1 MRAERG
7 DDVVIMLVGNKTD
20 LSDKRQVSVEEGEAK
35 ATEQNI
41 MFIETSAKA
50 GYNIKALFRKLASV
64 LPGMNDGATQIS
76 GESTA
81 VSLTPAEP
89 AAEEKAAGGGCCG

>member
-1 MRAERG
+1 
-7 DDVVIMLVGNKTD
+7 
-20 LSDKRQVSVEEGEAK
+20 
-35 ATEQNI
+35 

-76 GESTA
+76 GESTGM
-81 VSLTPAEP
+81 LPLLLLRTPFTAP
-89 AAEEKAAGGGCCG
+89 HARAYVYASRLLFSFMQL